1 MHCYGGNAL
10 VMFSDYYGIE
20 YIFTPTYSK
29 HPVERAFSK
38 IKSVISRPEFSDL
51 VHDNLAYAIYC
62 AVGYI
67 TSADCV
73 GYYRIAE
80 MNTNLIWI
88 SVAFI
93 LQGKCLHF
101 CAVQCECSISYH
113 TYFFVWKECSVTSF
127 LIIKTCI
134 INYIIYYFHVYW

>member
-1 MHCYGGNAL
+1 MHGVMHCYGGNTL

-38 IKSVISRPEFSDL
+38 IKLVISRPEFSDL
-51 VHDNLAYAIYC
+51 VHDNLAYTIYC

-73 GYYRIAE
+73 GYKRLAE
-80 MNTNLIWI
+80 TNT
-88 SVAFI
+88 
-93 LQGKCLHF
+93 
-101 CAVQCECSISYH
+101 
-113 TYFFVWKECSVTSF
+113 
-127 LIIKTCI
+127 
-134 INYIIYYFHVYW
+134 